1 MSDNRSRKK
10 RKSNASYVLEIL
22 LCLIA
27 LTAIIFA
34 MLFLVRSHNLE
45 DRVNELQDRID
56 IYEDPADPYI
66 PTSRAE
72 AMILDQKDE
81 NYAVAYNE
89 GRYKLLNDMKQTLLD
104 SDSVLKT
111 FQKFY
116 PDDLIIYYE
125 GDYLFYPISQQLRHH
140 TYDNSLFNSLDN
152 GRIAYVSSDVSTETW
167 IDVSKF
173 QGKVK
178 WSEVAKDGID
188 GTMIR
193 IGYRG
198 YSKGDIMMDDTFED
212 NIEGALKNDLQAGVY
227 FLSQAISEEEAVEE
241 AEYVIEIL
249 QDYEITGPVAL
260 DIELVGGDDGRGN
273 ALSMEE
279 RTRYSI
285 AFLERIKKADYD
297 PLIYGNLKSFLIML
311 DLEKLED
318 YPKWFASYDDEPYW
332 PYEMDYWQYT
342 EKGRVDGID
351 GDVDLNIK
359 FIKE

>member
-241 AEYVIEIL
+241 AEYVIEI
-249 QDYEITGPVAL
+249 P
-260 DIELVGGDDGRGN
+260 
-273 ALSMEE
+273 M
-279 RTRYSI
+279 
-285 AFLERIKKADYD
+285 K
-297 PLIYGNLKSFLIML
+297 
-311 DLEKLED
+311 EKLDRKTCDSMCGEYLGQD
-318 YPKWFASYDDEPYW
+318 QILALKKQKKKPEPVLIDIKPKIRDLKLQEQGSGFLFPRWLPEPVPAYFFRNPQSHSYR
-332 PYEMDYWQYT
+332 MWQRGSQSYRKNHT
-342 EKGRVDGID
+342 VP
-351 GDVDLNIK
+351 
-359 FIKE
+359 